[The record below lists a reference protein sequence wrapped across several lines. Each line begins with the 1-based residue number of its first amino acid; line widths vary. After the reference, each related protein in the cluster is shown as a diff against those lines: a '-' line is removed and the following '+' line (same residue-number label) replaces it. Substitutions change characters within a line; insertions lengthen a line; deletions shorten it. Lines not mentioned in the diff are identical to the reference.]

1 MIFSTVPVR
10 IYRAL
15 FIGLHILMAALTTK
29 IRDITQTIN
38 AAFRRQP
45 PAAACTICMEEL
57 VDNIKQLPC
66 HHKFHASCIRKW
78 LYLKQTCPICRS
90 TIADRFMLVN
100 THLHVSFI
108 EFKRSKFLWVY
119 QLRELID
126 ALFPEVWNEFKLV
139 IKNKIRARYIG
150 LGNPI
155 YNQ

>member
-1 MIFSTVPVR
+1 MIFSTVPGS

-15 FIGLHILMAALTTK
+15 FIRHHIPMAALTTK
-29 IRDITQTIN
+29 IRDITQTIT

-45 PAAACTICMEEL
+45 PATACTICMEEL
-57 VDNIKQLPC
+57 VVNIKQLPC
-66 HHKFHASCIRKW
+66 HHKFHGSCIRKW

-90 TIADRFMLVN
+90 TIVDRLMLVN
-100 THLHVSFI
+100 THLRVSYI